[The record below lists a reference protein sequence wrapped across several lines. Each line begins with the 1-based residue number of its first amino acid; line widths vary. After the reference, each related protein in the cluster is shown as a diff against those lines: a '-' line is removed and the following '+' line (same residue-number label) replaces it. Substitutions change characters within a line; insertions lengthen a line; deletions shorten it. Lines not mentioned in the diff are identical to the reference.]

1 MMIMCYTCIYCY
13 YILFF
18 SGDREAVLCKWFP
31 DMERP
36 AKVSHLGGEI
46 IGITVFPRGKALQFH
61 NNSIKILNDQVQKKK
76 NYKSSN

>member
-1 MMIMCYTCIYCY
+1 
-13 YILFF
+13 
-18 SGDREAVLCKWFP
+18 
-31 DMERP
+31 MERP

-76 NYKSSN
+76 NDISCN